1 MFRFLLNCTIETVEP
16 TAVKENID
24 DESKQKHLIRC
35 TRTLVGIR
43 TFREAV
49 ILPYD
54 EELNEWL
61 FSNAINFFKE
71 VSVIWGFVC
80 ITEIPTCE
88 ISDGFPKGY
97 EYKFSDGETIKTPI
111 RCSGPG
117 YVDRVLNWVEGQINK
132 FCSRGTSADA

>member
-1 MFRFLLNCTIETVEP
+1 MFRLLLNCTIGTVEP
-16 TAVKENID
+16 TTLEENID
-24 DESKQKHLIRC
+24 DESEQTHLIRC

-54 EELNEWL
+54 VELNEWL
-61 FSNAINFFKE
+61 FSNAIDFFKE

-132 FCSRGTSADA
+132 FCSRGTSAHA